1 MLTKKQFDDLW
12 GEFKKALPKGKNPDY
27 DEYVKSENMF
37 EDYLDIFRGVNTRI
51 ERSESS
57 NQEWYYEHP
66 FFNGDKLKLD
76 KKPCIRYVMIGE
88 AIPQPNASVI
98 NHCGGDE
105 NNTYFYDVT
114 HVKNTRWLSA
124 PYKAFFSSF
133 SKPSCPS
140 HKAAIILDLASK
152 GYVLIDLFPFAI
164 TFTSSIRK
172 KLNDLG
178 ITNFFYSNYLDPI
191 LTALCKLTCHD
202 EKKPIIAFSGSPI
215 THHYLTHQIA
225 NGILTLNPCFSIYAT
240 PNYFIAPIVSPAL
253 LPPTLT
259 NWLPLPNALNRKYP
273 NIGLRQA
280 PFYRAECW
288 DASFSGPH
296 FLFIRNAFDL

>member
-1 MLTKKQFDDLW
+1 MFFWESL
-12 GEFKKALPKGKNPDY
+12 KKALPKGTIPDY
-27 DEYVKSENMF
+27 NEYVESENMF
-37 EDYLDIFRGVNTRI
+37 EDYLDIFRGINTRM
-51 ERSESS
+51 ERSGSS
-57 NQEWYYEHP
+57 NTKWYYDHP

-88 AIPQPNASVI
+88 ARPKPNEPVI
-98 NHCGGDE
+98 NNCGGDE
-105 NNTYFYDVT
+105 NNTYFYNVT
-114 HVKNTRWLSA
+114 HVKNTRWLSE
-124 PYKAFFSSF
+124 PCRAFNPLLTR
-133 SKPSCPS
+133 PSCPNQ
-140 HKAAIILDLASK
+140 KAALLLDLASK

-172 KLNDLG
+172 KMNDLG

-191 LTALCKLTCHD
+191 LTALCKLTCHN
-202 EKKPIIAFSGSPI
+202 EKKPIVAFSGSPI

-240 PNYFIAPIVSPAL
+240 PNYFIAPLVSPAL
-253 LPPTLT
+253 LPPTLI
-259 NWLPLPNALNRKYP
+259 NWLPLPNALNGIYP
-273 NIGLRQA
+273 NIGLKQA

>member
-1 MLTKKQFDDLW
+1 MLTKKQFDVLF
-12 GEFKKALPKGKNPDY
+12 GEFKKALPKGTIPDY
-27 DEYVKSENMF
+27 NEYVESENMF
-37 EDYLDIFRGVNTRI
+37 EDYLDIFRGINTRM
-51 ERSESS
+51 ERSGSS
-57 NQEWYYEHP
+57 NIKWYYDHP
-66 FFNGDKLKLD
+66 FFNGDKLKLE

-88 AIPQPNASVI
+88 ARPKPNEPVI
-98 NHCGGDE
+98 NNCGGDE
-105 NNTYFYDVT
+105 NNTYFYNVT
-114 HVKNTRWLSA
+114 NVKNTRWLSE
-124 PYKAFFSSF
+124 PCRAFNPLLTR
-133 SKPSCPS
+133 PSCPNQ
-140 HKAAIILDLASK
+140 KAALLLDLASK

-172 KLNDLG
+172 RMNDLG

-202 EKKPIIAFSGSPI
+202 EKKPIVAFSGSAI
-215 THHYLTHQIA
+215 THHYLMHQIA

-240 PNYFIAPIVSPAL
+240 PNYFIAPLVSPAL
-253 LPPTLT
+253 LPPTLI
-259 NWLPLPNALNRKYP
+259 NWLPLPNALNGIYP
-273 NIGLRQA
+273 NIGLKQS